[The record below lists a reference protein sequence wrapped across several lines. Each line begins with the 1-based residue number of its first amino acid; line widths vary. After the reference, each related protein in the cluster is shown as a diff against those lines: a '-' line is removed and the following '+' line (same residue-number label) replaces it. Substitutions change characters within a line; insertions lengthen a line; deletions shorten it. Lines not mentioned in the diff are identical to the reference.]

1 MKRQQI
7 EFRRF
12 NHTLGEMEYSSEMA
26 GGLEQFFS
34 NDCCSELADDEQ
46 FTGIRDCK
54 DVKIFEGDITKSK
67 HVATSKYKDGTYV
80 YGEVVFEDGMF
91 LGKYTHGDGV
101 AFFDKIKNDEVEV
114 IGNIH
119 QSKELLGDNK

>member
-1 MKRQQI
+1 MKRNKI

-12 NHTLGEMEYSSEMA
+12 NYTLGEMEYSSEMA

-34 NDCCSELADDEQ
+34 NDCCDELADDEQ
-46 FTGIRDCK
+46 FAGLHDCK
-54 DVKIFEGDITKSK
+54 EVKIFEGDITKHKRISL
-67 HVATSKYKDGTYV
+67 AGYESGTYV

-91 LGKYTHGDGV
+91 LEKYTHGDGV

-114 IGNIH
+114 IGNIK
-119 QSKELLGDNK
+119 QDKELLGDNK

>member
-1 MKRQQI
+1 MKRNQI

-12 NHTLGEMEYSSEMA
+12 NHTLGEMEYSLEMA

-34 NDCCSELADDEQ
+34 NDCCDELSEEYL

-54 DVKIFEGDITKSK
+54 QVKIFEGDIVRD
-67 HVATSKYKDGTYV
+67 HNGI
-80 YGEVVFEDGMF
+80 GEVQYSDKKAAFKVNYHDGF
-91 LGKYTHGDGV
+91 AKWFIDYNLKGERES
-101 AFFDKIKNDEVEV
+101 IEV

-119 QSKELLGDNK
+119 HNKELLGAAK

>member
-34 NDCCSELADDEQ
+34 NDCCDELSDEYL
-46 FTGIRDCK
+46 FSGMHDCK
-54 DVKIFEGDITKSK
+54 EVKIFEGDITKHKRIGLAGYES
-67 HVATSKYKDGTYV
+67 GTYV

-91 LGKYTHGDGV
+91 LEKYTHGDGV
-101 AFFDKIKNDEVEV
+101 AFFNKIKNDKVEV

-119 QSKELLGDNK
+119 QNKKLLGVVK